1 MTKPDF
7 AVDPKDYAK
16 LYEAIQKQHEP
27 LHPDLLPY
35 YEEDSFAMLRH
46 PLIYQV
52 PFFSG
57 GQANYQYQVKLKMV
71 KKAVQEK
78 NWERYVW
85 LHERPYR
92 LSAFAEVVE
101 HLDDNRYWKLLGSL
115 WVDTENGWAHLNQW
129 RRYFSSSRSGR
140 NNLMDWD
147 EQMAFDSL
155 ADTVTI
161 YRGCQKGL
169 NEDGISW
176 TLKRD
181 KAEWFATRFGKKG
194 VVLEKE
200 VSKRDIIA
208 VFTGRN
214 EFEVVIV

>member
-16 LYEAIQKQHEP
+16 LHEAIQKQHEP